1 MACCRIVPNHCL
13 NQCCLTV
20 NKILLQSSQGNI
32 YDINPQVVSEI
43 YTLKSLQ
50 YFSRANG
57 LRAFVL
63 CIITGLVKCVDVP
76 LVVVLQLDD
85 FVAITK
91 LSVLC
96 YDNFN
101 SFWPSDAIWRH
112 RSGSTLTQAMA
123 CCLMAPSHYLN
134 QCWLFISDV
143 HWHLSEGIFIIDTSA
158 INYWN

>member
-1 MACCRIVPNHCL
+1 MACCLIVPNYYL

-20 NKILLQSSQGNI
+20 NKILLDSSQGNI
-32 YDINPQVVSEI
+32 YDINPQVLNEI
-43 YTLKSLQ
+43 YILKSLR
-50 YFSRANG
+50 YSPGANG

-101 SFWPSDAIWRH
+101 PFWPSDAIWLTYIWVNID
-112 RSGSTLTQAMA
+112 SGNGLLPDGTKPLPEPMLTIHQ
-123 CCLMAPSHYLN
+123 
-134 QCWLFISDV
+134 
-143 HWHLSEGIFIIDTSA
+143 
-158 INYWN
+158 